1 MAERPNRQRRLDLPI
16 DGMNCGACVNHVDK
30 ALAAVDGV
38 TDVRV
43 NLSTEKA
50 TVTLADGS
58 TALSALRQAVRD
70 AGYEVPSERMTL
82 GIGGMNCGAC
92 VSHVDKALET
102 VPGVLD
108 ASVNLATE
116 SAQVTLVPGMVT
128 LDDLKQ
134 AVANAGYDVTSTPE
148 DHASESQDDKTERK
162 TRDARWKMWTG
173 WAFTVPIVAWMIPE
187 MVFGLA
193 WPSMTVFQ
201 IGMVALSLPVLA
213 WAGRETYSSGIKSL
227 RHGAANMDTL
237 IVLGTAASFVTGP
250 LSLVMPI
257 ANYAGVSAMIM
268 AFHLTGRYVEESAK
282 GRASQAIRKLLEM
295 GAKTARVERDGN
307 EVEVPIDQVQIGDV
321 MVVRPGEKI
330 PTDGVVVEGASAIDE
345 SMATGE
351 SMPVTK
357 TQDDDVIGATVNQEG
372 LLKVRATRIGKDTF
386 LSQVIKLVEQA
397 QGTRV
402 PIQAFADRITGIF
415 VPIVMGVAALT
426 FLAWLLIPGVMSPLV
441 EAGSFLPWVV
451 PDLGVWTL
459 AIAAMVAVLVIAC
472 PCALGLATPT
482 ALMVGSGL
490 GAENGILIRSGEAI
504 QTLKDIGT
512 VVFDKT
518 GTITKGKPEVTNIIP
533 ADGVDSAELLRLAAS
548 AERGSEHPLG
558 RAIVERAQADG
569 TELTSPENFNAIRGQ
584 GITATIEGRNVLVG
598 SRRLMDSHNVD
609 VTALSDTL
617 TDLEDD
623 AKTAMLVAIDGQA
636 YGVVAV
642 ADTLKDDATAAIDA
656 LHTLGIRTAMITGDN
671 ERTAQAIAAKVSI
684 DHVVAN
690 VLPDGKVDE
699 VKSLQDEFGRVAFV
713 GDGINDAPALTQ
725 ADVGLAIGTGT
736 DIAIEASDVT
746 LVRGEL
752 SSVVEAINLSRA
764 TFRKI
769 QQNLFWA
776 FAYNLVMVPLAIIG
790 WMHPVLAEIAMAT
803 SSITVVTNAN
813 TLRRVRIAM
822 PRPHQPSTST
832 GEDAVQPTA
841 IQEEGSHA

>member
-1 MAERPNRQRRLDLPI
+1 MTERSDTPQKLELPI
-16 DGMNCGACVNHVDK
+16 EGMNCGACVNHVDK
-30 ALAAVDGV
+30 ALASVDGV
-38 TDVRV
+38 SDVQV

-50 TVTLADGS
+50 AVELSHGAVS
-58 TALSALRQAVRD
+58 LEALQKAVQD
-70 AGYEVPSERMTL
+70 AGYDISTEQWTL

-92 VSHVDKALET
+92 VNHVDKALT
-102 VPGVLD
+102 SVPGVLS
-108 ASVNLATE
+108 ANVNLATE
-116 SAQVTLVPGMVT
+116 SAQVTLVPGEAAV
-128 LDDLKQ
+128 DELKQ
-134 AVANAGYDVTSTPE
+134 AVGNAGYEVTSLPE
-148 DHASESQDDKTERK
+148 DQAAESQADKTERK
-162 TRDARWKMWTG
+162 VQDARRKMWTA
-173 WAFTVPIVAWMIPE
+173 WAFTIPIVAWMIPE

-193 WPSMTVFQ
+193 WPSLLAYQ
-201 IGMVALSLPVLA
+201 LGMIALALPVLA
-213 WAGRETYSSGIKSL
+213 WAGQATYSSGIRSL

-257 ANYAGVSAMIM
+257 ANYAGVAAMIM

-295 GAKTARVERDGN
+295 GAKTARVERDGD
-307 EVEVPIDQVQIGDV
+307 EVDVPVGQVEVGDV

-330 PTDGVVVEGASAIDE
+330 PTDGVVLEGESAIDE

-357 TQDDDVIGATVNQEG
+357 TGDDEVIGATVNQEG
-372 LLKVRATRIGKDTF
+372 LLKVEATRVGTDTF
-386 LSQVIKLVEQA
+386 LSQVIKLVEEA

-402 PIQAFADRITGIF
+402 PIQGVADRITGVF
-415 VPIVMGVAALT
+415 VPIVMGTAAVT
-426 FLAWLLIPGVMSPLV
+426 FLLWLLVPDAMTPLLQ
-441 EAGSFLPWVV
+441 AGSFLPWVV
-451 PDLGVWTL
+451 PDLGVLTL

-518 GTITKGKPEVTNIIP
+518 GTITKGHPEVTNVQPI
-533 ADGVDSAELLRLAAS
+533 DGVDAEELLRLAAS

-558 RAIVERAQADG
+558 QAIVARAQASG
-569 TELTSPENFNAIRGQ
+569 AELADPAAFNAVRGR
-584 GITATIEGRNVLVG
+584 GITATIEGREVLVG
-598 SRRLMDSHNVD
+598 SQQLMRSHDVD
-609 VTALSDTL
+609 VA
-617 TDLEDD
+617 DLDETRAEFEDA
-623 AKTAMLVAIDGQA
+623 AKTAMLVAVDGQA
-636 YGVVAV
+636 YGVIAV
-642 ADTLKDDATAAIDA
+642 ADTLKDDAKASIDA
-656 LHTLGIRTAMITGDN
+656 LHRLGVRTAMITGDN
-671 ERTAQAIAAKVSI
+671 ERTADAIAEQVGI
-684 DHVVAN
+684 DHIVAN

-803 SSITVVTNAN
+803 SSVTVVTNAN

-822 PRPHQPSTST
+822 PRPRQPSTSA
-832 GEDAVQPTA
+832 GEDAPQPTPVHK
-841 IQEEGSHA
+841 EGSHA